1 MIQFDK
7 DKLAEL
13 LRTLAE
19 IPKIKEVRDLQK
31 RLQKELQKTKPKKA
45 RLSKEKIKI
54 LGNEKRSAKQKRY
67 WRYVKLIRDNFPNL
81 PTNEIRSQLKER
93 RQGKQ
98 VDISDAIWQ
107 NPSP

>member
-1 MIQFDK
+1 MVEFDK

-13 LRTLAE
+13 LRALGDL
-19 IPKIKEVRDLQK
+19 PKIKEVRELKK
-31 RLQKELQKTKPKKA
+31 RLEKELKIKPPKP
-45 RLSKEKIKI
+45 RLSKETIKI

-93 RQGKQ
+93 RQGNK

>member
-7 DKLAEL
+7 DKLTEL
-13 LRTLAE
+13 LRTLGE
-19 IPKIKEVRDLQK
+19 LPKIKEVRDLQK
-31 RLQKELQKTKPKKA
+31 RLQMELQKTKPKKP

-54 LGNEKRSAKQKRY
+54 LGNEKRSVKQKRY

-81 PTNEIRSQLKER
+81 PTNEIRRQLKER

-98 VDISDAIWQ
+98 VDINDAIWQ

>member
-1 MIQFDK
+1 MVTFDL
-7 DKLAEL
+7 DKLNKVL
-13 LRTLAE
+13 DSLKGFPNLR
-19 IPKIKEVRDLQK
+19 EVRELRK
-31 RLQKELQKTKPKKA
+31 RIQKEQKKIVKPVVRVITSAKVDA
-45 RLSKEKIKI
+45 NVI
-54 LGNEKRSAKQKRY
+54 RSVKQKRY

-81 PTNEIRSQLKER
+81 PTNEIRRQLKER

>member
-13 LRTLAE
+13 LRTLGE
-19 IPKIKEVRDLQK
+19 LPKIREVRDLQK
-31 RLQKELQKTKPKKA
+31 RLEKELQKTKPKKL
-45 RLSKEKIKI
+45 RLSKETVKI
-54 LGNEKRSAKQKRY
+54 NANQNRSTKQKRY

-81 PTNEIRSQLKER
+81 PTNEIRKQLKER
-93 RQGKQ
+93 RQGNK
-98 VDISDAIWQ
+98 VEISDAIWQ